1 MPWLEKKL
9 ILILILI
16 FYIFKLFLHVNIK
29 NKFIKIKKIFF
40 YTWDCRGKQKGIQIL
55 LISCWKWAFIL
66 FFLPSFLKKFNG
78 PPLKLIFLCCSFLT
92 SSTLW
97 FGVLRLLFKLKM
109 LTFIVGGSC
118 SLWNVD
124 CWPSNLNYP
133 FIIIIIIIIIIMK
146 ILYTISRLTYN
157 ILYFWNNLELL
168 PNLYNLF
175 LNLHLHP
182 CFLPFGSLIFS

>member
-1 MPWLEKKL
+1 MGLSWETEGHTDFAYFMLKMS
-9 ILILILI
+9 IY
-16 FYIFKLFLHVNIK
+16 FVF
-29 NKFIKIKKIFF
+29 
-40 YTWDCRGKQKGIQIL
+40 
-55 LISCWKWAFIL
+55 S
-66 FFLPSFLKKFNG
+66 PSFLNKFNG

-133 FIIIIIIIIIIMK
+133 FIIIIIINIIK

-157 ILYFWNNLELL
+157 ILYFWNNLELF

>member
-1 MPWLEKKL
+1 MGLSWETEGHTDFAYFMLKMS
-9 ILILILI
+9 IY
-16 FYIFKLFLHVNIK
+16 FVF
-29 NKFIKIKKIFF
+29 
-40 YTWDCRGKQKGIQIL
+40 
-55 LISCWKWAFIL
+55 S
-66 FFLPSFLKKFNG
+66 PSFLNKFNG

-133 FIIIIIIIIIIMK
+133 FLLLLLLLLKYSIPLVDLRTIYFIFGIILNYSPTYIICFSIC
-146 ILYTISRLTYN
+146 ISTHVFYHLGPWSFHNSSIQYVAKRLGR
-157 ILYFWNNLELL
+157 INNKKRWHVGEIE
-168 PNLYNLF
+168 N
-175 LNLHLHP
+175 
-182 CFLPFGSLIFS
+182 